1 MSIALAFL
9 STRAIVSRMST
20 NQTPVDVVIEVFGGV
35 CAVARAINRD
45 PSAVSR
51 WQRRRKIP
59 NALQETIL
67 DAARARNMQLTAEDL
82 IRGRSSAT

>member
-1 MSIALAFL
+1 
-9 STRAIVSRMST
+9 MST

-51 WQRRRKIP
+51 WQARRKIP
-59 NALQETIL
+59 NALQAELL
-67 DAARARNMQLTAEDL
+67 DAAKARNLNLTADDL
-82 IRGRSSAT
+82 ICGRKNAY